1 MAFESDL
8 GQSGRMASV
17 DVDRGTPGRKLVNV
31 CRFPRK
37 RSLDVNPRKGMGSWD
52 FLPAR
57 PRFVLAAS
65 PATIFPSFIFRKH
78 RFTLRLRHGR
88 ITSSGVGRRRPAAP
102 RTGLRLAAVRQSF
115 GATTR
120 RDLDMGAIAEGLVAY
135 AQPLLDPTDGS
146 EEQLNKAFTISQ
158 LCFNLALLPED
169 SRDTTLSEMRPALN
183 SGRRY

>member
-1 MAFESDL
+1 MWTEARQ
-8 GQSGRMASV
+8 GASL
-17 DVDRGTPGRKLVNV
+17 KV

-37 RSLDVNPRKGMGSWD
+37 RSFNENPRKGMGSWD

-57 PRFVLAAS
+57 PSLCFGREPRHHLS
-65 PATIFPSFIFRKH
+65 IFHLSRH

-102 RTGLRLAAVRQSF
+102 RTGLRHAAVRQSF

-135 AQPLLDPTDGS
+135 AQPLLDQTDGS
-146 EEQLNKAFTISQ
+146 EEQLNVSP
-158 LCFNLALLPED
+158 LSRRALGF
-169 SRDTTLSEMRPALN
+169 DTPREFVAA
-183 SGRRY
+183 G